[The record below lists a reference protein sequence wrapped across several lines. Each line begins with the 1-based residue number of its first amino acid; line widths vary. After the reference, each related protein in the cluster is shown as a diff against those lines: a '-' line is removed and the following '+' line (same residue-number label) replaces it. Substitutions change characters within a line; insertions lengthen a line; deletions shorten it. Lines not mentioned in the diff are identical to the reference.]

1 MTIKAGFSEIEITP
15 PELPVRTYFAS
26 ADSVMD
32 PLFANAAAFSDGTTT
47 VVFLSFDVVIVEWEY
62 VARIRRG
69 IAAQRGIPPENVL
82 ICATHNHAC
91 PAVVDRPGSAKDEDY
106 LDFMVE
112 RGIEAVVTAYDA
124 AASGEVGTGRSYETR
139 IAFNRRYIK
148 LDGTVISQPA
158 STDDLLCSEGVTDPG
173 LGVMGFRDAA
183 GRLAGL
189 LVNYSCHACHHMGSL
204 SAGYPG
210 VMRSEL
216 KQRFGDEC
224 GIVFLNGACGNV
236 LHTNYTDPDL
246 DTSKERCGRLLAD
259 HVAEVIEGLKYTPEA
274 SIACAEAVVPILYRD
289 ISGLAANLDRLHE
302 FNVFKAVYD
311 RGWYHHS
318 LELLTELHARSD
330 HEDAHIQAIRIGD
343 AFFGTAPAEYFAENA
358 LRIKELS
365 PHRHTFVVSLAN
377 GWLGY
382 VPHPAAFERQGG
394 HETTWALW
402 SKMEERAGEIL
413 GDGVVELLNQVAE

>member
-32 PLFANAAAFSDGTTT
+32 PLMANAAVFSVGGTT
-47 VVFLSFDVVIVEWEY
+47 VAFLSLDVVIVEWEY
-62 VARIRRG
+62 VARIRQG
-69 IAAQRGIPPENVL
+69 IAEQRDIPAENVL
-82 ICATHNHAC
+82 VCATHSHAC
-91 PAVVDRPGSAKDEDY
+91 PAVVDRPGSAKDAAY
-106 LDFMVE
+106 LDFMVD
-112 RGIEAVVTAYDA
+112 RGIKAVVQAIDTV
-124 AASGEVGTGRSYETR
+124 ASGEIGVGRSYETR
-139 IAFNRRYIK
+139 IAFNRGYIK

-173 LGVMGFRDAA
+173 LGIVGFRDAT
-183 GRLAGL
+183 GRLAGV
-189 LVNYSCHACHHMGSL
+189 LVNYSYHVCHHMGSL

-210 VMRSEL
+210 VMRNEL
-216 KQRFGDEC
+216 KQRFGDHC
-224 GIVFLNGACGNV
+224 RIVFLNGACGNV

-246 DTSKERCGRLLAD
+246 DTSKERCGRILAG
-259 HVAEVIEGLKYTPEA
+259 HVAEVVQALEYAAEA
-274 SIACAEAVVPILYRD
+274 PIACAETVVPVTYRD
-289 ISGLAANLDRLHE
+289 ISGLAENLDPLDR

-311 RGWYHHS
+311 RGWYHRS

-330 HEDAHIQAIRIGD
+330 HEDARIQAIRLGD
-343 AFFGTAPAEYFAENA
+343 AFFGTVLAEYFAENA

-382 VPHPAAFERQGG
+382 IPHPAAFERKGG

-413 GDGVVELLNQVAE
+413 GDDVLELLNQVAQ

>member
-1 MTIKAGFSEIEITP
+1 MTLKAGFSEIGITP
-15 PELPVRTYFAS
+15 PVLPVRTYFAS

-32 PLFANAAAFSDGTTT
+32 PLFANAAVFDDGTTI
-47 VVFLSFDVVIVEWEY
+47 VAFLSLDVVIVEWEY
-62 VARIRRG
+62 VARIRHG
-69 IAAQRGIPPENVL
+69 IAQQRDIPPDNVL
-82 ICATHNHAC
+82 VCATHNHAC
-91 PAVVDRPGSAKDEDY
+91 PAVVDRPGSAKDEHY

-124 AASGEVGTGRSYETR
+124 ATSGEIGIGRSTETR
-139 IAFNRRYIK
+139 IAFNRRYIT
-148 LDGTVISQPA
+148 LDGTVISQPSA
-158 STDDLLCSEGVTDPG
+158 TDDLLCSEGVTDPG
-173 LGVMGFRDAA
+173 LGVVAFLDAT
-183 GRLAGL
+183 GRLAGM

-210 VMRSEL
+210 VMRNQL
-216 KQRFGDEC
+216 KQRFGDDC

-246 DTSKERCGRLLAD
+246 DTSKEHCGTLLAE
-259 HVAEVIEGLKYTPEA
+259 HVAEVVEGLEYTPDA
-274 SIACAEAVVPILYRD
+274 TIAAAQAVIPVAYRD
-289 ISGLAANLDRLHE
+289 ISGLAENLDRLHE

-311 RGWYHHS
+311 RGWYHRS

-330 HEDAHIQAIRIGD
+330 HEDARIQAIRLGD

-365 PHRHTFVVSLAN
+365 PYRHTFVVSLAN

-382 VPHPAAFERQGG
+382 IPHPAAFERKGG

-413 GDGVVELLNQVAE
+413 GDSVLGLLDQVAG